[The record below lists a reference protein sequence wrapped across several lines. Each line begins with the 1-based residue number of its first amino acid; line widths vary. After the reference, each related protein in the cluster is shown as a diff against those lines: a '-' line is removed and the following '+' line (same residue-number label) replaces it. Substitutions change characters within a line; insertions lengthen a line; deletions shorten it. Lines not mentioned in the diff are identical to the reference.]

1 MVATGTAGIAY
12 SNPSQIKDPND
23 RDAAAAEAANAACG
37 EAFGR
42 AVAALRLTRLFAGP
56 MVSTLDASH
65 LRTQIYSRAK
75 LNTGVGGGRSGGS
88 GRGMVYNGGL
98 HRIGLDNGDADGD
111 YHHITTPVTVPG
123 GKVIVNTGGGA
134 RSNSG
139 RGGNGGNGIGGGIST
154 VGITEGMEEE
164 AEHAASAPGVGGTD
178 VSDPVIAILVALVS
192 LLSVGEEE
200 GHEKVSAVAGFGDLQ
215 LEGVGLLLVLLGTQA
230 YGLPPSPD
238 QEQRQHHHSN
248 GGNIHGLSR
257 KRFMVSSF
265 LVSVLSGLSQYF

>member
-1 MVATGTAGIAY
+1 M
-12 SNPSQIKDPND
+12 
-23 RDAAAAEAANAACG
+23 
-37 EAFGR
+37 
-42 AVAALRLTRLFAGP
+42 AALRLTRLFAGP

-75 LNTGVGGGRSGGS
+75 LNTGVGGDRSSGT
-88 GRGMVYNGGL
+88 GRGVVYNGGL

-123 GKVIVNTGGGA
+123 GNVIVNTRGGA
-134 RSNSG
+134 RSTSG

-164 AEHAASAPGVGGTD
+164 AEHAAASAPGIGGTD
-178 VSDPVIAILVALVS
+178 VSDPVVSILVALVS
-192 LLSVGEEE
+192 LLSAGEEE

-238 QEQRQHHHSN
+238 QKQRQHYNSHGEN
-248 GGNIHGLSR
+248 KYGLSR
-257 KRFMVSSF
+257 KRFVVTSFIPVS
-265 LVSVLSGLSQYF
+265 LPYL

>member
-1 MVATGTAGIAY
+1 M
-12 SNPSQIKDPND
+12 
-23 RDAAAAEAANAACG
+23 AEAANAACG
-37 EAFGR
+37 EVFGR

-75 LNTGVGGGRSGGS
+75 LGTVVGGDRSVGS
-88 GRGMVYNGGL
+88 GRGVVYNGGL
-98 HRIGLDNGDADGD
+98 HRIGLDNGDAEGD

-134 RSNSG
+134 RSSTSM
-139 RGGNGGNGIGGGIST
+139 GGNGGNGIGGGIST

-164 AEHAASAPGVGGTD
+164 AERVASAPGGGGAD
-178 VSDPVIAILVALVS
+178 VSDPVVAILVALVS
-192 LLSVGEEE
+192 LLSAGEEE

-230 YGLPPSPD
+230 YGLPPSLD
-238 QEQRQHHHSN
+238 QEQRQHNHSH
-248 GGNIHGLSR
+248 GGNNYGLRR
-257 KRFMVSSF
+257 KRFIVSF
-265 LVSVLSGLSQYF
+265 LVSVLSVLSQYLLPRCGGVVMRGY